1 MKKSLIILVA
11 AIAAL
16 VSCSKAEINTPV
28 ENNSLKFDINVNI
41 ENAFGAQTKATK
53 TAWEDGDQIY
63 LFFKGA
69 TAGYAVLS
77 YDGSSWETTLNG
89 ITDSEIANAKAKDK
103 TFSAIY
109 APFDGE
115 PTKGSDT
122 FVFSGDSYY
131 SSAVNVAY
139 TVVDNVVT
147 ADLTMAIENF
157 VQIYV
162 EGTSEDATLS
172 CNQLSTVSAITF
184 TSSSKL
190 TTINTTASTAPATAH
205 EIGRGNAF
213 YFVVKDAAKGVA
225 ADYKF
230 TLKDEDKTYT
240 YTAEGK
246 TIAGTERIAIA
257 LPDEDEWEEAT
268 DDVTPIV
275 GTYTY
280 ISDEGT
286 EYEWENTMTV
296 VEADSPSEYGDY
308 IVEGLGIEDGS
319 QWWAYYDESEQK
331 LIIEGCNVGYEDDYE
346 TYGSS
351 INDLY
356 GWYNKNN
363 NWLFGYFCTT
373 DDTYETDNDI
383 LWFAVDP
390 TTKRLTRF
398 GDDCQWAVDVYE
410 WDLSVEGSKPS
421 YQFTYMEVTAGTAL
435 TDLGPEVA
443 SSASNTVAKS
453 RKASTRSL
461 SNKNKA
467 SLNRNPGWSVRI
479 R

>member
-280 ISDEGT
+280 LSFEGDED
-286 EYEWENTMTV
+286 YEEEITMTV
-296 VEADSPSEYGDY
+296 VEADSPSEYGEY
-308 IVEGLGIEDGS
+308 IVEGLGIDDGS
-319 QWWAYYDESEQK
+319 QWWAYYDESAGK
-331 LIIEGCNVGYEDDYE
+331 LILEGYEVGYEE
-346 TYGSS
+346 YGMEFNNIYDWFNKS
-351 INDLY
+351 
-356 GWYNKNN
+356 YN
-363 NWLFGYFCTT
+363 LVYGYFCFT
-373 DDTYETDNDI
+373 DDTYEEVNDI

-390 TTKRLTRF
+390 TTKRLTNF
-398 GDDCQWAVDVYE
+398 GDDGIWCVDVYE
-410 WDLSVEGSKPS
+410 IDPKTYEPTEYEGG
-421 YQFTYMEVTAGTAL
+421 YTEVAAGAAL
-435 TDLGPEVA
+435 TDLGTDVA
-443 SSASNTVAKS
+443 GAASNTAAKS
-453 RKASTRSL
+453 RKAFTRNL
-461 SNKNKA
+461 NTKA
-467 SLNRNPGWSVRI
+467 SRNLTPGWSVRI

>member
-1 MKKSLIILVA
+1 MKKSFIILVA

-63 LFFKGA
+63 LFFRGA
-69 TAGYAVLS
+69 SGGYAVLS

-89 ITDSEIANAKAKDK
+89 ITDANISGAQQK
-103 TFSAIY
+103 TFCAIY

-115 PTKGSDT
+115 PVKGNGT

-131 SSAVNVAY
+131 SSAANVRY

-147 ADLTMAIENF
+147 ADLTMAIANF

-162 EGTSEDATLS
+162 EGTSENATLS
-172 CNQLSTVSAITF
+172 CNQLSTVSAVTYSTSRRTF
-184 TSSSKL
+184 T
-190 TTINTTASTAPATAH
+190 TTAATAAATAH

-230 TLKDEDKTYT
+230 TLKDEDKVYK

-257 LPDEDEWEEAT
+257 LPDEGEWEDAT

-280 ISDEGT
+280 LTDEGT
-286 EYEWENTMTV
+286 EYEEVNTMTV

-308 IVEGLGIEDGS
+308 IVEGLGIDDGS
-319 QWWAYYDESEQK
+319 QWWAYYDESAGK
-331 LIIEGCNVGYEDDYE
+331 LILEGCNVGDEDYYEQ
-346 TYGSS
+346 YGSS

-356 GWYNKNN
+356 GYFNKDN
-363 NWLFGYFCTT
+363 NWLYGYFCTT
-373 DDTYETDNDI
+373 DNTYETENDI

-398 GDDCQWAVDVYE
+398 GDDCQWAIDVYE
-410 WDLSVEGSKPS
+410 WDLSDESSSPKYVG
-421 YQFTYMEVTAGTAL
+421 TYAEVNAGAAL
-435 TDLGPEVA
+435 TDLGTDVA
-443 SSASNTVAKS
+443 SSASNTAAKS
-453 RKASTRSL
+453 RKSFTSTL
-461 SNKNKA
+461 ANHGKA